1 MQIFCRLGSV
11 LKKFLYLCIYNL
23 FRTCTRMLP
32 TEPDPTRP
40 CETAGAQSILRA
52 GASWSQPGQVLPVR
66 HGQLQQHQDR
76 AR

>member
-1 MQIFCRLGSV
+1 
-11 LKKFLYLCIYNL
+11 
-23 FRTCTRMLP
+23 MLP

-52 GASWSQPGQVLPVR
+52 GASWSKPGQVLPLR